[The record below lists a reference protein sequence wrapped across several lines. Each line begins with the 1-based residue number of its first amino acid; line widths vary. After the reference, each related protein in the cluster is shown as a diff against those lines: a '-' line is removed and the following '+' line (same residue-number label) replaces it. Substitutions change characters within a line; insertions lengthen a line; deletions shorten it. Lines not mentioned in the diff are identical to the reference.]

1 MMLAKFSL
9 LMIMTSLLF
18 LIVGL
23 PNEKNDNDLLKVSE
37 VSKLI
42 IFQIA
47 KYRNSDFD
55 ISKIKVDSLN
65 LPSTLKSSSN
75 PDTRILWL
83 GPENWLVFS
92 SKKDL
97 MELEKNQFDEKDF
110 AITDISHSRSIIE
123 LEGNLV
129 NEVLKKGCP
138 LDIDSLKEGDCA
150 NSVYNGITIT
160 LDFISDNPKKVRI
173 FGLRSFGES
182 LHHSVTDACLE
193 FGYKAI

>member
-1 MMLAKFSL
+1 MTYISPLNFVHKSGKFGDYS
-9 LMIMTSLLF
+9 
-18 LIVGL
+18 
-23 PNEKNDNDLLKVSE
+23 EKSDNDILKVSE
-37 VSKLI
+37 VSKLT

-47 KYRNSDFD
+47 RYRNSEFD

-75 PDTRILWL
+75 SDTRILWL

-92 SKKDL
+92 SKKNL
-97 MELEKNQFDEKDF
+97 MELEKSQFDEKDF

-138 LDIDSLKEGDCA
+138 LDINSFKEGDCA

-160 LDFISDNPKKVRI
+160 IDFISDNPKKVRVL
-173 FGLRSFGES
+173 GLRSFGES
-182 LHHSVTDACLE
+182 LYHSITDACLE
-193 FGYKAI
+193 FGFKSI

>member
-1 MMLAKFSL
+1 MTYISPLNFVHKTGKFGDYS
-9 LMIMTSLLF
+9 
-18 LIVGL
+18 
-23 PNEKNDNDLLKVSE
+23 EKNDNDILKVSE
-37 VSKLI
+37 VSKLT

-47 KYRNSDFD
+47 RYRNSEFN
-55 ISKIKVDSLN
+55 ISEIKVDSLN

-75 PDTRILWL
+75 SDTRILWL

-92 SKKDL
+92 SKKNL
-97 MELEKNQFDEKDF
+97 MELEKSQFDEKDF

-138 LDIDSLKEGDCA
+138 LDINSFKEGDCA

-160 LDFISDNPKKVRI
+160 IDFISDNPKKVRVL
-173 FGLRSFGES
+173 GLRSFGES
-182 LHHSVTDACLE
+182 LHHSITDACLE
-193 FGYKAI
+193 FGFKSI

>member
-1 MMLAKFSL
+1 MTYISPLNFVHKTGKFGDYS
-9 LMIMTSLLF
+9 
-18 LIVGL
+18 
-23 PNEKNDNDLLKVSE
+23 EKNDNDILKVSE
-37 VSKLI
+37 VSKLT

-47 KYRNSDFD
+47 RYRNSKFD

-75 PDTRILWL
+75 SDTRILWL

-92 SKKDL
+92 SKKNL
-97 MELEKNQFDEKDF
+97 MELEKSQFDEKDF

-138 LDIDSLKEGDCA
+138 LDINSFKEGDCA

-160 LDFISDNPKKVRI
+160 IDFISDNPKKVRVL
-173 FGLRSFGES
+173 GLRSFGES
-182 LHHSVTDACLE
+182 LYHSITDACLE
-193 FGYKAI
+193 FGFKSI

>member
-1 MMLAKFSL
+1 
-9 LMIMTSLLF
+9 
-18 LIVGL
+18 
-23 PNEKNDNDLLKVSE
+23 
-37 VSKLI
+37 
-42 IFQIA
+42 
-47 KYRNSDFD
+47 
-55 ISKIKVDSLN
+55 
-65 LPSTLKSSSN
+65 
-75 PDTRILWL
+75 
-83 GPENWLVFS
+83 
-92 SKKDL
+92 

>member
-1 MMLAKFSL
+1 MTYISPLNFVHKTGKFGDYS
-9 LMIMTSLLF
+9 
-18 LIVGL
+18 
-23 PNEKNDNDLLKVSE
+23 EKDDNDILKVSE
-37 VSKLI
+37 VSKLT

-47 KYRNSDFD
+47 RYRNSEFN
-55 ISKIKVDSLN
+55 ISEIKVDSLN

-75 PDTRILWL
+75 SDTRILWL

-92 SKKDL
+92 SKKNL

-138 LDIDSLKEGDCA
+138 LDINSFKEGDCA

-160 LDFISDNPKKVRI
+160 IDFISDNPKKVRVL
-173 FGLRSFGES
+173 GLRSFGES
-182 LHHSVTDACLE
+182 LYHSITDACLE
-193 FGYKAI
+193 FGFKSI